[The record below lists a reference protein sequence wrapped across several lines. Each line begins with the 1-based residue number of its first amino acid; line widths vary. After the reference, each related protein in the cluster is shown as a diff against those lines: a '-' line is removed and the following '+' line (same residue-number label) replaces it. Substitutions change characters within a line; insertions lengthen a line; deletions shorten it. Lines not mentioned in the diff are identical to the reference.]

1 MKPLPAHRAASGYA
15 AGLASAAVLC
25 TTSIFIRHLTEAY
38 RMPPLVLA
46 FWRDLFL
53 VLTLAGVMLIR
64 HRRDLLRVPKGHMFY
79 LAAYGFV
86 LATYNGV
93 LTHSVA
99 ANGAS
104 ISTILV
110 YTSAVFTALL
120 GRFLLGER
128 LGRAQCYAIG
138 LCLAGCWL
146 VAGVSANDA
155 RGVGLIGAAVGVA
168 SGLAYAVYS
177 LMGRS
182 ATTSRGLNPWTTL
195 LYTFAYAAAF
205 LLAANAVSSLGYGL
219 PGAARSMDEIFW
231 LGSQTWGWAYLAIL
245 GGGPTLLGFGLYGVT
260 LSLLPSSVANLL
272 VTAEVPLTALLAFG
286 LLGEHLTLV
295 QLAGSV
301 LVLAGVIVIRRWE
314 VR

>member
-1 MKPLPAHRAASGYA
+1 
-15 AGLASAAVLC
+15 
-25 TTSIFIRHLTEAY
+25 
-38 RMPPLVLA
+38 MPPLVLA

-53 VLTLAGVMLIR
+53 VLTLASVMALG
-64 HRRDLLRVPKGHMFY
+64 HRRDLLRLPKGHMAY

-86 LATYNGV
+86 LAAYNGV

-120 GRFLLGER
+120 GRFLLSER
-128 LGRAQCYAIG
+128 LGRAQWSAIG

-146 VAGVSANDA
+146 VAGVSASDA
-155 RGVGLIGAAVGVA
+155 RGIGVIGVAIGVA
-168 SGLAYAVYS
+168 SGLAYAIYS

-182 ATTSRGLNPWTTL
+182 AGTSRGLNPWTTL

-205 LLAANAVSSLGYGL
+205 LLAANVASSQGYGL
-219 PGAARSMDEIFW
+219 PGAVGSMAEIFW
-231 LGSQTWGWAYLAIL
+231 LGRQTWGWACLAIL

-286 LLGEHLTLV
+286 LLGERLTLV
-295 QLAGSV
+295 QLGGSL

>member
-1 MKPLPAHRAASGYA
+1 MKPLPVHRAASGYA

-53 VLTLAGVMLIR
+53 VLTLASVMALG
-64 HRRDLLRVPKGHMFY
+64 HRRDLLRLPKGHMAY

-86 LATYNGV
+86 LAAYNGV

-110 YTSAVFTALL
+110 YTSAVFTDLL

-128 LGRAQCYAIG
+128 LGRAQWSAIG

-146 VAGVSANDA
+146 VAGVSASDT
-155 RGVGLIGAAVGVA
+155 RGLGVIGAAVGVA

-182 ATTSRGLNPWTTL
+182 AGTSRGLNPWTTL

-205 LLAANAVSSLGYGL
+205 LLAANVVSSLGYGL
-219 PGAARSMDEIFW
+219 PGAAGSMDEIFW
-231 LGSQTWGWAYLAIL
+231 LGRQTWGWACLAIL

-286 LLGEHLTLV
+286 LLGERLTLV
-295 QLAGSV
+295 QLGGSL